1 MSKKRITLYLDTSIE
16 KERIIYEY
24 LDGKRKNE
32 TIRNIL
38 YDYINGIPVPNV
50 VQEDVL
56 DDLEFDMIDDILKW
70 GGFIP
75 LLFYFYIDIYN
86 YWKY

>member
-38 YDYINGIPVPNV
+38 YDYINGVPVPNV

-70 GGFIP
+70 GGLFP
-75 LLFYFYIDIYN
+75 LLFYFSIDIY
-86 YWKY
+86 

>member
-38 YDYINGIPVPNV
+38 YNYINGVPVPNV

-70 GGFIP
+70 GGFISTSF
-75 LLFYFYIDIYN
+75 LFSIDIY
-86 YWKY
+86 

>member
-16 KERIIYEY
+16 KARIIYEY
-24 LDGKRKNE
+24 LTGKRKNE

-38 YDYINGIPVPNV
+38 YDYINGVPTPNV

-56 DDLEFDMIDDILKW
+56 DDLEFDMIDDILK
-70 GGFIP
+70 
-75 LLFYFYIDIYN
+75 
-86 YWKY
+86 

>member
-1 MSKKRITLYLDTSIE
+1 MSKKRITLYLDTTIE

-38 YDYINGIPVPNV
+38 YDYINGVPSPNV

-56 DDLEFDMIDDILKW
+56 DDLEFDMIDDILK
-70 GGFIP
+70 
-75 LLFYFYIDIYN
+75 
-86 YWKY
+86 

>member
-1 MSKKRITLYLDTSIE
+1 MSKKRITLYLDTKIE

-38 YDYINGIPVPNV
+38 YDYINGVPAPNV

-56 DDLEFDMIDDILKW
+56 DDLEFDMIDDILK
-70 GGFIP
+70 
-75 LLFYFYIDIYN
+75 
-86 YWKY
+86 